1 MHKIILLLTLSL
13 LPLASAHFPYIVE
26 TETSLSDPIIIDNI
40 QISQVWYF
48 TQDKPTSDIWLKF
61 TIEDPDQLFVQIGVP
76 VLDKLENY
84 NPTLE
89 IYHEHEISQT
99 NPHEHNIFTTNFDK
113 PSETCTSNSIRTVP
127 CIFHES
133 FTDTY
138 SWILAEDRIQ
148 LEPGTYYLHGK
159 SDHKGTMWIAVG
171 EIEDFSL
178 LQLPYITDTTSAIN
192 NAHGKEESNTFT
204 IIAVVLLV
212 ALITFIIYRRRNS

>member
-48 TQDKPTSDIWLKF
+48 THDKPTSDIWLKF

-113 PSETCTSNSIRTVP
+113 PSEICTSSSTRTVP
-127 CIFHES
+127 CVFHES

-159 SDHKGTMWIAVG
+159 SDRKGTMWIAVG

-192 NAHGKEESNTFT
+192 SAHGKEESNTFT
-204 IIAVVLLV
+204 IIVVVFLV
-212 ALITFIIYRRRNS
+212 ALITFIIYRRRKS